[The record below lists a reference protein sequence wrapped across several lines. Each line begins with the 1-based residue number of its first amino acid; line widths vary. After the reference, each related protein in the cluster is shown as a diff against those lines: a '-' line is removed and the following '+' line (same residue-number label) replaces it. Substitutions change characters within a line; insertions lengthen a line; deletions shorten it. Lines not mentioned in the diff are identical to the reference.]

1 MHILLTLLALLAPV
15 QNLTPA
21 EVDAALRGQVP
32 VRIEPFAR
40 PNGKMAGRGIGAI
53 TVDRPLSE
61 VWSTVARFEDKAEYM
76 PRLKTVTIL
85 EQSPERLRVRMVVD
99 ASVTTAHYILWFRR
113 DREAHEISWKLDHS
127 VTDNSI
133 AEAEGEYRMYEIDP
147 NRTLI
152 TYRSYVDTGRALPR
166 FIQNYMARRSIPDLL
181 NAIKRRVE
189 SSGLW
194 RQ

>member
-1 MHILLTLLALLAPV
+1 M
-15 QNLTPA
+15 
-21 EVDAALRGQVP
+21 
-32 VRIEPFAR
+32 
-40 PNGKMAGRGIGAI
+40 
-53 TVDRPLSE
+53 DRPLSE

-85 EQSPERLRVRMVVD
+85 EQSPERLRCGCG
-99 ASVTTAHYILWFRR
+99 RR
-113 DREAHEISWKLDHS
+113 LGYHRPLHPGPLYREAHEISWKLDHS
-127 VTDNSI
+127 ATDNI

-152 TYRSYVDTGRALPR
+152 TYRSYVDTGRSLPR

-181 NAIKRRVE
+181 NAIKKRVE

-194 RQ
+194 CQ